1 MTTPA
6 DPPPPPSERTRVEQL
21 LVRLIQG
28 QDAELERLDRLRRA
42 VEFTPLAV
50 GCVLI
55 SIEIVAWWLRA
66 IAGR

>member
-6 DPPPPPSERTRVEQL
+6 DPPPSERTRVEQL

-28 QDAELERLDRLRRA
+28 HDAELARLDRIRQSIDWAPLRM
-42 VEFTPLAV
+42 

-55 SIEIVAWWLRA
+55 SIEIVAWVLRMLSA
-66 IAGR
+66 R